1 VRRPRRTGRVLGFH
15 VFLCLRTGQ
24 ESPCGS
30 TPALSTCTNAR
41 QFCFFVRSCPRGWIR
56 HRLYFL
62 AAYIAELAPHTGGRL
77 RPKLPRSL
85 TAPANFSDP
94 AGAFVEANTGSRSQI
109 FWNVLERDLSFEG
122 S

>member
-1 VRRPRRTGRVLGFH
+1 MWEHSGPVDMHKRSAVLLFRSVMSPRLDSAPPLLPGCLYRRTG
-15 VFLCLRTGQ
+15 
-24 ESPCGS
+24 
-30 TPALSTCTNAR
+30 
-41 QFCFFVRSCPRGWIR
+41 
-56 HRLYFL
+56 
-62 AAYIAELAPHTGGRL
+62 PHTGGRL